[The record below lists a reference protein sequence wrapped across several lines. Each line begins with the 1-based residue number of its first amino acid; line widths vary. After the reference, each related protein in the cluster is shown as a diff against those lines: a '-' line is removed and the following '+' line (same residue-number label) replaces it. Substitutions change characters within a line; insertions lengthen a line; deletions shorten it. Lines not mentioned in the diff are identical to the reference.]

1 MDAAYARLQEL
12 RAKARQLSG
21 EAHWRDEDYVVD
33 SLFERDV
40 VANQAAHRLAVLD
53 VPKGRMAVGRI
64 DTDELESWCI
74 GRLAVADAA
83 GDPLIVDWRAPAA
96 EPFYRA
102 VAGDPMGVVR
112 RRHFRWRGD
121 ELVGLDDELFDAER
135 ARRSGLELV
144 GEGALLAALAA
155 PRTGRMTDVVATI
168 QAEQDRVIRRP
179 KAGVLVVQGA
189 PGTGKTAV
197 ALHRAAYLLYG
208 EHNAFSEHAILFV
221 GPNETFL
228 RYVEEVVPS
237 LGEDRVVLVTPAE
250 LGPDVAV
257 EREDAPEVVRLKGD
271 PRMADV
277 LAKAVRD
284 RERPPRDEVTVP
296 CGRFVLH
303 LSVDA
308 MKRVVARGRRT
319 EGTHNG
325 RRRAVERALVAELQR
340 VFDEAEEREV
350 RHRRVGVADG
360 RAVLDLV
367 DRRAVAAIVDRLWPL
382 LTPERLLTTLFTS
395 SARLERASRDVL
407 TDDERALLERD
418 KDDVGWSE

>member
-1 MDAAYARLQEL
+1 M
-12 RAKARQLSG
+12 
-21 EAHWRDEDYVVD
+21 
-33 SLFERDV
+33 
-40 VANQAAHRLAVLD
+40 LD

-64 DTDELESWCI
+64 DTDENESWCV

-135 ARRSGLELV
+135 ARRRGLELV

-250 LGPDVAV
+250 
-257 EREDAPEVVRLKGD
+257 
-271 PRMADV
+271 
-277 LAKAVRD
+277 
-284 RERPPRDEVTVP
+284 
-296 CGRFVLH
+296 
-303 LSVDA
+303 
-308 MKRVVARGRRT
+308 
-319 EGTHNG
+319 
-325 RRRAVERALVAELQR
+325 
-340 VFDEAEEREV
+340 
-350 RHRRVGVADG
+350 
-360 RAVLDLV
+360 
-367 DRRAVAAIVDRLWPL
+367 
-382 LTPERLLTTLFTS
+382 
-395 SARLERASRDVL
+395 
-407 TDDERALLERD
+407 
-418 KDDVGWSE
+418 